1 MINDM
6 INDTIIM
13 NPLVFNTL
21 YWTMYCLFL
30 TVSIRCVYSNR
41 YSNREMDFCETFS
54 FVILSVLICNISPAI
69 YILLISNVR
78 F

>member
-1 MINDM
+1 M

-13 NPLVFNTL
+13 NPLVFNAL
-21 YWTMYCLFL
+21 YWILYCLFI
-30 TVSIRCVYSNR
+30 TASIKCVYSNR
-41 YSNREMDFCETFS
+41 YTEIDLYETFS

-69 YILLISNVR
+69 YILLISNIK